1 MLLKPY
7 APQNPHWPEE
17 VAQNSVDRAIA
28 TGGHG
33 AHGGFLAL
41 DPPPPP
47 SLAEEGAEYP
57 EETIGRLM
65 TSEYVAIRPEFT
77 VAEALAHIRR
87 HGRQCETLDTIYV
100 VDSHGVLIDDI
111 RLRDIIMASLDQR
124 VSEIVDNQF
133 IALAA
138 MEDQELAIRQFQ
150 VNDAV
155 ALPVV
160 DEAGILQGIIT
171 VDDVMDVAEQES
183 LEDFQKFGSIQT
195 AIANPLS
202 ASVYYLYRTRIVW
215 LSVLVFMNVF
225 SGFAISRFEHVIQ
238 SMVALVFFLP
248 LLIDSGGNAGAQS
261 ATLMIRALSIGDV
274 QMRDWLKLIGKETIV
289 SLFLGVTM
297 AIGVALVA
305 SLRAPDVVV
314 VVAATMV
321 LTVIISSLIGMS
333 LPFLLTK
340 FNLDPATASAPL
352 ITSMADI
359 TGVLIYFSLASWYFG
374 Y

>member
-1 MLLKPY
+1 MKPY
-7 APQNPHWPEE
+7 APEDPHLLKG
-17 VAQNSVDRAIA
+17 AAHKSTGQANAAGGGGADHNSSPVD
-28 TGGHG
+28 
-33 AHGGFLAL
+33 AL
-41 DPPPPP
+41 PPAP
-47 SLAEEGAEYP
+47 SVGVVEYP
-57 EETIGRLM
+57 KETVGRLM
-65 TSEYVAIRPEFT
+65 TGEYVAIRPEFT
-77 VAEALAHIRR
+77 IAEALAHIRR
-87 HGRQCETLDTIYV
+87 HGRECETLDTIYV
-100 VDSHGVLIDDI
+100 VDSYGVLIDDI
-111 RLRDIIMASLDQR
+111 RLRDIILASLDQR
-124 VSEIVDNQF
+124 VAEIVDNQF
-133 IALAA
+133 ISLSA
-138 MEDQELAIRQFQ
+138 MDDQELAIRQFQ
-150 VNDAV
+150 ENDAI

-195 AIANPLS
+195 AIANPLL

-225 SGFAISRFEHVIQ
+225 SGFAISRFENVIQ

-274 QMRDWLKLIGKETIV
+274 QMGDWLKLISKELVV
-289 SLFLGVTM
+289 SVFLGLTM
-297 AIGVALVA
+297 AVGVALVA
-305 SLRAPDVVV
+305 SLRAPDVML
-314 VVAATMV
+314 VVASTMV
-321 LTVIISSLIGMS
+321 LTVVISSLIGMS

-340 FNLDPATASAPL
+340 LNMDPATASAPL

-359 TGVLIYFSLASWYFG
+359 TGVLIYFTLASWYFG